1 MERSRDDRFCTRDCL
16 PLAGGFDR
24 FRDNGPRRRD
34 GRDNAATE
42 LEENRFWASND
53 RTRDAFLFALDE
65 NET

>member
-1 MERSRDDRFCTRDCL
+1 MERSRVDRFCTRDCL

-42 LEENRFWASND
+42 LEENRFWASNVQ
-53 RTRDAFLFALDE
+53 RAAAGRVFICPR
-65 NET
+65 